1 MCLYLLSFSP
11 RVHEALGYNRRVTI
25 VHESECLGRI
35 SIVGPLYE
43 RIDRVVPPKNLS
55 PFDFFSSERI
65 IGKRYVLTLDENLF
79 VFYELPIINST
90 RSKKV
95 MNMTEW
101 IVIHITD
108 NTDRSNACKCICI
121 IRSLSMLFRTI
132 CNWLI
137 NNKGKTY
144 LFTNTFKD

>member
-11 RVHEALGYNRRVTI
+11 RVHEALGYNRRVTT

-55 PFDFFSSERI
+55 PFDFFFFSSERI

-90 RSKKV
+90 QSIKKKKKV
-95 MNMTEW
+95 LNMTEW
-101 IVIHITD
+101 IVIYITD
-108 NTDRSNACKCICI
+108 NTDRSNACKCIYI
-121 IRSLSMLFRTI
+121 IRSLSMLFITI
-132 CNWLI
+132 C
-137 NNKGKTY
+137 
-144 LFTNTFKD
+144 